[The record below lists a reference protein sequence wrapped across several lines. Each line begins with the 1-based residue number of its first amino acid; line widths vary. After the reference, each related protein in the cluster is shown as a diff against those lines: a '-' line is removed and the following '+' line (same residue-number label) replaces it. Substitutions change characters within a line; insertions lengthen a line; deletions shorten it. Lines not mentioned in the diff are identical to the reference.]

1 MRRKRTG
8 DVDRIETSRLAMQLG
23 QQFQQIIGELLLK
36 MPIPESFSY
45 MEKGVRQAMVDLG
58 NTLLTTW
65 LSVQNDRYPTDA
77 ITCRCGA
84 QAAYVAMREGVLY
97 TTLGR
102 ITYSRS
108 YYLCDSCHEGTYPLD
123 KRLGLRPGAISADLE
138 RLTALTGAQLPF
150 GHSSEL
156 FETLTLVNASP
167 QTIDKATQ
175 SFGAEVEAVEATWI
189 KESQDSEALL
199 RLEREGEPVERL
211 YGSLDATKVHTDEQ
225 RDGDDDDQG
234 WRDLKMGSWF
244 ETDAQP
250 PAQPDAEWDIQAKNI
265 TYYCDITEAEH
276 FGSLVWATG
285 MQRRAPVAKEIVF
298 VADGAE
304 WIWNLVQ
311 THYPKAVQ
319 IIDWFHAAQHLTPVA
334 ERVSGTAAEHTAWLK
349 QVRDDLWDGRL
360 NDVIAACT
368 ALAHPGCPDDPAHAA
383 AQYFK
388 NNCQR
393 MNYPAYRA
401 KGYQI
406 GSGTM
411 ESGCK
416 QVGIQRMKVP
426 GATWDKGG
434 ARYVAKARAALLSDQ
449 WDMLAQRRVR
459 LPPPA

>member
-1 MRRKRTG
+1 MRRKRTP
-8 DVDRIETSRLAMQLG
+8 DVDRIESSRLAMQLG

-65 LSVQNDRYPTDA
+65 LSVQNDRYPVDT
-77 ITCRCGA
+77 ISCRCGA
-84 QAAYVAMREGVLY
+84 QARCVGMREGVLH

-102 ITYSRS
+102 ITYTRS
-108 YYLCDSCHEGTYPLD
+108 YYLCDTCHEGTYPLD
-123 KRLGLRPGAISADLE
+123 ERLGLRPGAISADLE
-138 RLTALTGAQLPF
+138 RLTALTGAHLPF
-150 GHSSEL
+150 GHGSDL
-156 FETLTLVNASP
+156 FETLTLVNSSP
-167 QTIDKATQ
+167 QTIDTATQ
-175 SFGAEVEAVEATWI
+175 AFGAEMEAIEADWTTD
-189 KESQDSEALL
+189 SQDSDALL
-199 RLEREGEPVERL
+199 RLEREGKPLERL
-211 YGSLDATKVHTDEQ
+211 YGGLDATKVHTDE
-225 RDGDDDDQG
+225 RRDDDDEG
-234 WRDLKMGSWF
+234 WRDLKMGTWF
-244 ETDAQP
+244 ETDAKP

-265 TYYCDITEAEH
+265 TYYCDITEAER
-276 FGSLVWATG
+276 FGSLLWATG
-285 MQRRAPVAKEIVF
+285 VQRQAPLAKEIVF

-319 IIDWFHAAQHLTPVA
+319 IIDWFHAAEHLTPVA
-334 ERVSGTAAEHTAWLK
+334 ERVRGTAEEQRAWLK
-349 QVRDDLWDGRL
+349 QMRDDLWEGRL
-360 NDVIAACT
+360 DHVIAAC
-368 ALAHPGCPDDPAHAA
+368 AAQVRPDCANDPAQAA
-383 AQYFK
+383 AQYFS
-388 NNCQR
+388 NNRQR
-393 MNYPAYRA
+393 MDYPAYRA

-426 GATWDKGG
+426 GATWDKDG

-459 LPPPA
+459 LPQPA

>member
-1 MRRKRTG
+1 MRRKRAA
-8 DVDRIETSRLAMQLG
+8 DVDRIESSRLAMQLG
-23 QQFQQIIGELLLK
+23 QQFQQIIGDLLLK

-65 LSVQNDRYPTDA
+65 LSVQNDRYPADA
-77 ITCRCGA
+77 VACRCGA
-84 QAAYVAMREGVLY
+84 QAAYVGMREGVLF
-97 TTLGR
+97 TTVGR

-108 YYLCDSCHEGTYPLD
+108 YYVCDACHEGVYPLD

-138 RLTALTGAQLPF
+138 CLTALTGAHLPF

-156 FETLTLVNASP
+156 FETLTLVKVSP

-175 SFGAEVEAVEATWI
+175 SFGAEMEAAEAAWI
-189 KESQDSEALL
+189 TESQDSASLL

-211 YGSLDATKVHTDEQ
+211 YGSMDATKVHTDGH
-225 RDGDDDDQG
+225 RDDDDHG

-250 PAQPDAEWDIQAKNI
+250 PAQPDADWDIQAKNI
-265 TYYCDITEAEH
+265 TYYCDITEAER
-276 FGSLVWATG
+276 FGSLLWATG

-298 VADGAE
+298 LADGAE

-311 THYPKAVQ
+311 THYPTAVQ
-319 IIDWFHAAQHLTPVA
+319 IIDWFHAAEHLTPVA
-334 ERVSGTAAEHTAWLK
+334 ERVKGTAAEHTAWLK
-349 QVRDDLWDGRL
+349 QVRDDLWEGRL
-360 NDVIAACT
+360 DNVIAACR
-368 ALAHPGCPDDPAHAA
+368 AQARPDCPDDPAQTAT
-383 AQYFK
+383 QYFI

-393 MNYPAYRA
+393 MNYAAYRA